1 MAARREKGFYSTL
14 SSVSSVDIL
23 PSFGRKI
30 GRKTR
35 GQFYEV
41 DRLINKRGKG
51 NETEYLV
58 KWKGYSPYESTW
70 EPKENISTDCL
81 RYFENPRP
89 PVDVVFEE
97 VSRLQAAIDRRL

>member
-51 NETEYLV
+51 NEV
-58 KWKGYSPYESTW
+58 S
-70 EPKENISTDCL
+70 CHHQH
-81 RYFENPRP
+81 
-89 PVDVVFEE
+89 VQCVFQ
-97 VSRLQAAIDRRL
+97 SRLGFFPLLVQCTLLFPIDRIFGEMEGLLTV